1 MLQSMQ
7 SQRAGYDLG
16 TDQQQPRFCLAS
28 NAPLVFKRLSAW
40 GQVTASQS
48 LCTGGMYS
56 CSLHRHVMRVSV
68 VSFAFIS
75 LSPFKPGTR
84 DTGMNKRMECVPT

>member
-1 MLQSMQ
+1 MLQSIQ

-16 TDQQQPRFCLAS
+16 TDQQQPRLCLAS
-28 NAPLVFKRLSAW
+28 NAPLVVKRLSAW

-56 CSLHRHVMRVSV
+56 CSLRRHVMGVSA

-84 DTGMNKRMECVPT
+84 DTGMNKKMERVPT